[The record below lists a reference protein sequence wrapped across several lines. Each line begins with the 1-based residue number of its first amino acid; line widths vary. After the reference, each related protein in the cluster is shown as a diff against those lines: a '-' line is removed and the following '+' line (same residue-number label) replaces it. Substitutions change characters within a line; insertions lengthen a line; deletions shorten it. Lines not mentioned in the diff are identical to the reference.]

1 MARKDPKFTHKVR
14 NQVAK
19 FQEQFKQ
26 NIDQYHE
33 FNEFIMGGQWKD
45 EEAKLFEDYAKIPL
59 TFNKCG
65 TIMNHLLGEQRQNTP
80 ALQVVPD
87 DGVDQQTAEIR
98 EALVKDITLSS
109 DAKMIFQNA
118 FQQSAVGGYGMIGI
132 RTVYDDDYSFNQN
145 PEFFSIKDPTRAYW
159 DIAAEAQT
167 KTDGMYAGYLQ
178 RMSREK
184 FRAIYGKKV
193 EQDIPTSSEDD
204 TLLAFTD
211 DNTIT
216 LVNHYLRKYKTLK
229 IYHLSNNEVI
239 DDKQLKLLPRIEYD
253 GEEML
258 DYNGEPVAIVQSR
271 EVPRYTIKHYL
282 IAGDFILDEAEFPSQ
297 QLPIIFLDQN
307 SFYDKKGM
315 QVCRPFL
322 KDVKDAQRYI
332 NYLGTQ
338 SAHILKVS
346 RYDQFMVSKENVR
359 GADTQ
364 AAWRDPCTYLGGL
377 FYDESP
383 SGSKPDRLTPP
394 ELPQSF
400 MIQYQ
405 RAMSDL
411 QTGTGIYDTQMG
423 EQGNELSGRAI
434 DARTKRG
441 SYNTYVIFDS
451 LNRAITCCGQIINEM
466 IPNLYDT
473 ERHMMLNLPDKGMKR
488 VSLNQPVD
496 EYNSE
501 IMNDMTK
508 GRFKI
513 RLLPGPS
520 TEGQKEENLNSMQAI
535 LTADPEMFRLIADLY
550 AENLPIPNS
559 IELRNRLKTIV
570 PPEIIQAGK
579 SGEPLEQ
586 KPQQPSPE
594 QQAAMMASQAKM
606 QEIEIKKQTLM
617 QKAQEM
623 QNKNELEKEELKI
636 AYEKLD
642 KEKVEAAAK
651 LQEQMMRYQAEMHRT
666 NSDTHM
672 KNASNIVKLLTHNPI
687 LTT

>member
-1 MARKDPKFTHKVR
+1 MPKKEPKFTNKVR
-14 NQVAK
+14 QQIAR
-19 FQEQFKQ
+19 FREQFKH

-33 FNEFIMGGQWKD
+33 FAEFVMGGQWKD

-80 ALQVVPD
+80 SLQVVPD
-87 DGVDQQTAEIR
+87 ESVQVETAHVR

-109 DAKMIFQNA
+109 DAKQVFQNA
-118 FQQSAVGGYGMIGI
+118 FQQAAVGGYGMIGI
-132 RTVYDDDYSFNQN
+132 RCKYNDDYDFQQE
-145 PEFFSIKDPTRAYW
+145 PEFFSIKDPTRSYW

-167 KTDGMYAGYLQ
+167 KTDGMYAGYMQ
-178 RMSREK
+178 RMSRDK
-184 FRAIYGKKV
+184 FRKLYGKKI
-193 EQDIPTSSEDD
+193 ERDIPTSSEDD
-204 TLLAFTD
+204 TMLAFTD

-216 LVNHYLRKYKTLK
+216 LINHYERKYKTIK
-229 IYHLSNNEVI
+229 IYHLSNDEVV
-239 DDKQLKLLPRIEYD
+239 DEKTLKLLPKITYED
-253 GEEML
+253 KEML
-258 DYNGEPVAIVQSR
+258 LYQDEPVAIIQSR
-271 EVPRYTIKHYL
+271 EVPRYKIKYYL
-282 IAGDFILDEAEFPSQ
+282 IAGDYILDESEFPSE

-322 KDVKDAQRYI
+322 KDIKDAQRYI

-383 SGSKPDRLTPP
+383 SGARPERLTPP

-423 EQGNELSGRAI
+423 ENGNEISGAAI
-434 DARTKRG
+434 DARTRRG

-451 LNRAITCCGQIINEM
+451 LNRAITCAGQIINEM
-466 IPNLYDT
+466 IPILYDT
-473 ERHMMLNLPDKGMKR
+473 ERHLMLNLPDKGMQP
-488 VSLNQPVD
+488 VTLNQPVD
-496 EYNSE
+496 EYSSE
-501 IMNDMTK
+501 IMNDMTA
-508 GRFKI
+508 GRYKI

-520 TEGQKEENLNSMQAI
+520 SEGQKEQNLNSLQAV
-535 LTADPEMFRLIADLY
+535 LTADPSLFRMVADLY
-550 AENLPIPNS
+550 AENLPMPNN
-559 IELRNRLKTIV
+559 IEIRNRLKTIV
-570 PPEIIQAGK
+570 PPEIIEAGK
-579 SGEPLEQ
+579 TGQPIQ
-586 KPQQPSPE
+586 QQQNQPSPE
-594 QQAAMMASQAKM
+594 EQAAMMMQQAKM
-606 QEIEIKKQTLM
+606 KEIELKQQDILRKQEEMKMKDAHM
-617 QKAQEM
+617 QEQ
-623 QNKNELEKEELKI
+623 LKI
-636 AYEKLD
+636 EYERLD

-651 LQEQMMRYQAEMHRT
+651 LQEQILRYQAEMHRT
-666 NSDTHM
+666 NSDAES
-672 KNASNIVKLLTHNPI
+672 KNAANIVKILTHSPRF
-687 LTT
+687 